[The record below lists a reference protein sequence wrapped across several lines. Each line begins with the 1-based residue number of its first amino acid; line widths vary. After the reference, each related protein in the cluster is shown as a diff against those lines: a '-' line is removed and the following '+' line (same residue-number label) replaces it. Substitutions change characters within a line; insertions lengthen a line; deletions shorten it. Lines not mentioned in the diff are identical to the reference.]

1 MRIRPG
7 AVRSALRRGLPWS
20 PLAGLLATMLIL
32 GAAVLAASPAAARTP
47 AAAPARHVVV
57 VGLSGLRWNEAS
69 PTVTPTLWR
78 LAGQGS
84 VGSLVDYAVQALTCP
99 ADGWLTLNGGARAQ
113 SDHTGAGCGTFP
125 AVDPAGAGAT
135 VPALP
140 ALITYNRRFHN
151 DPSWGLLGRAAGCT
165 TAVGPG
171 AALALADP
179 SGHVAAYL
187 PSPSDLSAAV
197 LSRCPL
203 TVVDLGNLG
212 YTERTSVLAAADTE
226 LRRLEAELPPDTTLL
241 ITAPGSATEPPH
253 LQVALVDGAGYQAGL
268 LESSST
274 RQPGLVVLTDV
285 TPTVLGWLR
294 HAVPSGL
301 VGAQLTRG
309 DRGPLDPAI
318 RSLVARDTA
327 EQVWLSTHNGF
338 FWAYAL
344 ADAAVL
350 AAIALAFW
358 GAAEERRERRARW
371 WRVAG
376 VFAASVPVGT
386 FLANLVPWSQSAHP
400 AVVLYAVAAGLAAI
414 IGLVALF
421 GPWRRDPF
429 GPFGVICLFTLVVLG
444 IDVMTGSRL
453 QLETPFG
460 LSVLEGGR
468 FYGIGNEALG
478 IYGITALVAAAWLAT
493 VARRRSAHSRPSSRR
508 PALAAVSVVAVFAVV
523 ASGWPGFGAKV
534 GGTLAMVPCFALLLM
549 AVAGIR
555 LNWRRVLLVA
565 VSGLVLFAVFALISY
580 FTPVTGKSDIGT
592 FAGDVLHGHAGSVL
606 LRKIH
611 SNLGTLSVSAFSPL
625 IPVVVLVTGLML
637 WRPDWFGLKTMVR
650 AFAAE
655 PQLRWLL
662 AVLWLMPV
670 LGWFADDSGVIV
682 PAAALPFV
690 LPLAIALLATAA
702 YRYRSSQVS
711 EQEGTSG
718 TRAVPAIADSRRPV
732 PAHDL
737 AAEGDRGGEHPRVG
751 RSDPGR

>member
-7 AVRSALRRGLPWS
+7 AARSALRRGLPWS
-20 PLAGLLATMLIL
+20 LLGGLLAGLVIL
-32 GAAVLAASPAAARTP
+32 GAASPAAARTP

-57 VGLSGLRWNEAS
+57 VGLSDLQWSDVS
-69 PTVTPTLWR
+69 PAVTPTLWR

-84 VGSLVDYAVQALTCP
+84 VGSLVDYAVMSLTCP

-125 AVDPAGAGAT
+125 AVDPAGPGTAGAAI
-135 VPALP
+135 PALP
-140 ALITYNRRFHN
+140 ALIAYNRQFHD
-151 DPSWGLLGRAAGCT
+151 DPSWGLLGRAAGCA

-171 AALALADP
+171 AALALAGP
-179 SGHVAAYL
+179 SGHVASYL
-187 PSPSDLSAAV
+187 RSPSDLSAAV

-203 TVVDLGNLG
+203 TVVDLGQLRS
-212 YTERTSVLAAADTE
+212 TERPAALAAADTE
-226 LRRLEAELPPDTTLL
+226 LRRIVAELPADTTLL
-241 ITAPGSATEPPH
+241 VTAPGSATKPPH
-253 LQVALVDGAGYQAGL
+253 LQLALVDGTGYRAGL

-285 TPTVLGWLR
+285 TPTVLGWLG
-294 HAVPSGL
+294 HGVPSGV

-309 DRGPLDPAI
+309 DRGPLGPAI
-318 RSLVARDTA
+318 RSLIARDTA
-327 EQVWLSTHNGF
+327 EQVWLSTHDGF

-350 AAIALAFW
+350 AAITLAFW
-358 GAAEERRERRARW
+358 GATEERRGRRARW

-400 AVVLYAVAAGLAAI
+400 AVVLYAVAAGLTAT
-414 IGLVALF
+414 VALAALS

-429 GPFGVICLFTLVVLG
+429 GPFGMICLFTLIVLG

-453 QLETPFG
+453 QLEAPFG

-478 IYGITALVAAAWLAT
+478 IYGITALFAAAWLAA

-508 PALAAVSVVAVFAVV
+508 PAVTVAGAVAVFAVV

-565 VSGLVLFAVFALISY
+565 ASGLALFAVFALISY
-580 FTPVTGKSDIGT
+580 FTPVAGKSHIGA
-592 FAGDVLHGHAGSVL
+592 FAGDVLHGHADSVL

-611 SNLGTLSVSAFSPL
+611 SNLGTLSVSMFSPL
-625 IPVVVLVTGLML
+625 IPIVALVTGLML
-637 WRPDWFGLKTMVR
+637 WRPGWFGLKTMPR
-650 AFAAE
+650 AYAAK
-655 PQLRWLL
+655 PQLRPVL

-670 LGWFADDSGVIV
+670 LGWFFDDSGVIV
-682 PAAALPFV
+682 PAAALPLA

-711 EQEGTSG
+711 AQEGTQG
-718 TRAVPAIADSRRPV
+718 ARAVPAIADSRRPV